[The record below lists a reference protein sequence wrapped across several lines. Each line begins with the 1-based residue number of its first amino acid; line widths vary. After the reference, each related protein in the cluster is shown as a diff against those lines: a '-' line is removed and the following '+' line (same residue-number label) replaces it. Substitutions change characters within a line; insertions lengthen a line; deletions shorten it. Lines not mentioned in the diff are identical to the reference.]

1 MLSTTMRLLTL
12 LGFLIVSCHSFL
24 APPPRVAEQQ
34 QQRQQQRTLTS
45 SLSAE
50 EREEQDDDE
59 VTTVQIEATLDD
71 EKVTKLFAW
80 VSRAFAGD
88 GRYNDLMLA
97 LAAVFGNLPALEP
110 MVQEAMELLPEDAE
124 NTVCGAS
131 YSLEARE
138 EASLGAMGAAQ
149 WTGAWKTRPHAIM
162 DISHF
167 ESVEDW
173 IKTLPRGCRR
183 TIQNKALV
191 QNFTIASKPIVP
203 SQAAP
208 HSSLAH
214 FRCVMEHEVRLLAYS
229 PQGFFDALS
238 VGVSRYIGT
247 TRMVGEIQEYRDAES
262 GKVLG
267 FAHEVRK
274 GNVIRGQW
282 FYGTDEAS
290 QRYVWFRSVYEVVKR
305 AIATDGIDI
314 VDLGPSGSDAFS
326 ELKAKYGF
334 VSVDEWTEVA
344 DYTGAFWYDDVKT
357 QLESDELSRMRLYE
371 Y

>member
-1 MLSTTMRLLTL
+1 MRLLTL
-12 LGFLIVSCHSFL
+12 IGFLTVSCHSFL
-24 APPPRVAEQQ
+24 APRVLVQQRALTSLAAEQ
-34 QQRQQQRTLTS
+34 
-45 SLSAE
+45 E
-50 EREEQDDDE
+50 EDE
-59 VTTVQIEATLDD
+59 VTVQIDASLDD

-97 LAAVFGNLPALEP
+97 LAAVFGKLPALEP
-110 MVQEAMELLPEDAE
+110 MVEEAMELLPEDE
-124 NTVCGAS
+124 DTVCGAS
-131 YSLEARE
+131 YSLGARE

-162 DISHF
+162 DISNF
-167 ESVEDW
+167 ESVDDW
-173 IKTLPRGCRR
+173 IKTLPRGCKR
-183 TIQNKALV
+183 TIKNKALA
-191 QNFTIASKPIVP
+191 QNFTITSKPIVP
-203 SQAAP
+203 SEPAP

-214 FRCVMEHEVRLLAYS
+214 FRCVIEHEVRLLAYS

-247 TRMVGEIQEYRDAES
+247 TRMIGEIQEFRDAES
-262 GKVLG
+262 NKVLG

-305 AIATDGIDI
+305 AIATDGIDV

-334 VSVDEWTEVA
+334 ASVDEWTEVA
-344 DYTGAFWYDDVKT
+344 DYSGAFWYDDVKT